1 MAFRMKRPLKMKG
14 PLKRSNLIQ
23 IGSKR
28 NTEINSDTS
37 GVFYN
42 GKLGPMQMLSPSALK
57 QEETKEEALDALR
70 KKHSEKESPFQ
81 PTDNS
86 KQEGERNIGVLPS
99 EMEGTWVYD
108 GTRISERI
116 ADYEDRISF
125 IEEDVWNQ
133 QEGDPNAGVDMSQA
147 TDQQKKDHATL
158 TGLLEEL
165 YAEQE
170 EGGK

>member
-42 GKLGPMQMLSPSALK
+42 SEMGPMKMVNPSAFK
-57 QEETKEEALDALR
+57 QSPEEGSSMSREEVEALEGQVEQKGSGD
-70 KKHSEKESPFQ
+70 EK
-81 PTDNS
+81 
-86 KQEGERNIGVLPS
+86 NIGALPS
-99 EMEGTWVYD
+99 ELDGIWVYP
-108 GTRISERI
+108 GTNIVERI
-116 ADYEDRISF
+116 NDYEDRISF
-125 IEEDVWNQ
+125 IEEDVWNE

-165 YAEQE
+165 YE
-170 EGGK
+170 ERGM